1 VAAAKKGGLKGLW
14 ESAKKSPAI
23 LVAGIFLVLVV
34 GYLVIKNQGSNQPG
48 GTSTGQPGTNSNPNA
63 NGPGY
68 FFMYNE
74 EVPGA
79 VTYNNNMNT
88 VTAPAPAP
96 APPPTTITKTVQKP
110 YTPAGVTSYILGQ
123 PNKGRS
129 LVDQIEQQQR
139 QAASGKPARKT
150 FIKAPVVPHSPVV
163 GKPVPKR

>member
-79 VTYNNNMNT
+79 VTYNNTNT
-88 VTAPAPAP
+88 VNNPAP
-96 APPPTTITKTVQKP
+96 APPPQTITKTVQKP
-110 YTPAGVTSYILGQ
+110 YTNAGVTSYILGQ

-150 FIKAPVVPHSPVV
+150 YIKAPVVPHSPVV
-163 GKPVPKR
+163 GKPVRKR